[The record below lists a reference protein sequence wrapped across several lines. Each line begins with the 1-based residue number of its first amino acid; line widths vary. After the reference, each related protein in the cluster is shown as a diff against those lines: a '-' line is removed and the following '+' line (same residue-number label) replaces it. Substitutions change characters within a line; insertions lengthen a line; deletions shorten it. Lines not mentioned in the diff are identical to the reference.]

1 MLLNRAKDEHYG
13 QEGIYVSFAPTLA
26 DPAAWSPPAKILN
39 GGEWYPQVAGLEA
52 GSGTDKLGRPA
63 RPLLPHRPRRRI

>member
-1 MLLNRAKDEHYG
+1 MLLNRARDENYD

-39 GGEWYPQVAGLEA
+39 GGEVVPP
-52 GSGTDKLGRPA
+52 GR
-63 RPLLPHRPRRRI
+63 RT